1 MVNYKRTAIERE
13 TIINYNNE
21 EDTANVYTWHKALI
35 NKLSSLVSTR
45 DDIQCKYADEE
56 CASFVVP
63 KSWIKVSPPKTRN
76 LTDEQRA
83 KAAERMRN
91 MRKPKNTN

>member
-1 MVNYKRTAIERE
+1 MANYKRTAIERE

-21 EDTANVYTWHKALI
+21 EDTANVYTWHKSLI
-35 NKLSSLVSTR
+35 NKLSNLLDER
-45 DDIQCKYADEE
+45 DDIQCKYTDEE

-83 KAAERMRN
+83 KAAERL
-91 MRKPKNTN
+91 RKAREAKNV